1 MALKVLL
8 LRKKL
13 ESKNAEL
20 KVQREKEK
28 DLKTREAELEK
39 AIEEIRE
46 DTSAEDQEAVEK
58 SAEELE
64 QEKEA
69 LKTAIRALED
79 DIKEI
84 EEEIKAEE
92 EKEPAADPGAG
103 SQDESESAARTLK
116 GGEGR
121 AMKKFFGMSRQE
133 RAAFFANE
141 EVKTFLERLR
151 KIGKEKRAVSGSELI
166 IPEVMLDL
174 IKENVENYSKLI
186 SKVRMRPVPGKARQ
200 NVMGKIPEAV
210 WTEACGTLNELDFL
224 FGQVEVDGYKVGGFV
239 PICNATLEDNDVN
252 LAQEVITGIGQAI
265 GIAIDKAILYGTG
278 VKMPMGIVTRLA
290 QTVKPAD
297 YPDKAPEWEDLH
309 STNIKKMDATL
320 NGAEFYSQLILN
332 TAATNSEYATGEK
345 FWAMNE
351 LTYATILSKSVTINM
366 AGTFVASVGGT
377 LPIISGEIV
386 ILNFMEDGDVVGGYG
401 QCYFLAERAG
411 TSVAVSDQYKFVE
424 DQTVF
429 KGTARY
435 DGMPVI
441 ADAFIAINIENVDAA
456 TIAEFKPDHAN
467 EEIELLAIASAA
479 GTNAGTTKITV
490 TPGVEAGNTYKY
502 KVLNAPERVKNGE
515 RIRKGWTGWDGTSDI
530 EAESGTVI
538 TVVELDGGEAVK
550 VGSTSVAVKE

>member
-1 MALKVLL
+1 
-8 LRKKL
+8 
-13 ESKNAEL
+13 
-20 KVQREKEK
+20 
-28 DLKTREAELEK
+28 
-39 AIEEIRE
+39 
-46 DTSAEDQEAVEK
+46 
-58 SAEELE
+58 
-64 QEKEA
+64 
-69 LKTAIRALED
+69 
-79 DIKEI
+79 
-84 EEEIKAEE
+84 
-92 EKEPAADPGAG
+92 
-103 SQDESESAARTLK
+103 
-116 GGEGR
+116 
-121 AMKKFFGMSRQE
+121 MKKFFGMSRQE

-151 KIGKEKRAVSGSELI
+151 EIGKEKRAVSGSELI
-166 IPEVMLDL
+166 IPELMLDL
-174 IKENVENYSKLI
+174 IKENVEKYSKLI

-200 NVMGKIPEAV
+200 NIMGKIPEAV

-252 LAQEVITGIGQAI
+252 LAQEVIAGIGQAI
-265 GIAIDKAILYGTG
+265 GIAIDKAILYGSG
-278 VKMPMGIVTRLA
+278 VKMPMGIATRLA

-309 STNIKKMDATL
+309 STNIKKMDAAL
-320 NGAEFYSQLILN
+320 NGAEFYSRLILH
-332 TAATNSEYATGEK
+332 TAATNSDYATGEK

-351 LTYATILSKSVTINM
+351 LTYATILSKSVTVNM
-366 AGTFVASVGGT
+366 AGTFVASVNGT
-377 LPIISGEIV
+377 LPLINGEIV
-386 ILNFMEDGDVVGGYG
+386 ILNFMDDGDIVGGYG

-441 ADAFIAINIENVDAA
+441 ADAFIVINIENVDAA
-456 TIAEFKPDHAN
+456 TIADFKPDRAN

-490 TPGVEAGNTYKY
+490 TPEVEAGNTYKY
-502 KVLNAPERVKNGE
+502 KVLNAPERVRNGE
-515 RIRKGWTGWDGTSDI
+515 RIRKGWTGWDGISDI
-530 EAESGTVI
+530 EAEPGTVI

>member
-13 ESKNAEL
+13 EAKNAEL

-28 DLKTREAELEK
+28 ELKTRETELEK
-39 AIEEIRE
+39 AIDEIRE
-46 DTSAEDQEAVEK
+46 DTPAEDQEAVEK

-84 EEEIKAEE
+84 EEAIKAEE
-92 EKEPAADPGAG
+92 EKEPTADPAG
-103 SQDESESAARTLK
+103 DTGDGSDGEARSHE

-121 AMKKFFGMSRQE
+121 SMKKFFGMSRQE

-151 KIGKEKRAVSGSELI
+151 EIGKEKRAVSGSELI
-166 IPEVMLDL
+166 IPELMLDL
-174 IKENVENYSKLI
+174 IKENVEKYSKLI

-200 NVMGKIPEAV
+200 NIMGKIPEAV

-252 LAQEVITGIGQAI
+252 LAQEVIAGIGQAI
-265 GIAIDKAILYGTG
+265 GIAIDKAILYGSG
-278 VKMPMGIVTRLA
+278 VKMPMGIATRLA

-309 STNIKKMDATL
+309 STNIKKMDAAL
-320 NGAEFYSQLILN
+320 NGAEFYSRLILH
-332 TAATNSEYATGEK
+332 TAATNSDYATGEK

-351 LTYATILSKSVTINM
+351 LTYATILSKSVTVNM
-366 AGTFVASVGGT
+366 AGTFVASVNGT
-377 LPIISGEIV
+377 LPLINGEIV
-386 ILNFMEDGDVVGGYG
+386 ILNFMDDGDIVGGYG

-441 ADAFIAINIENVDAA
+441 ADAFIVINIENVDAA
-456 TIAEFKPDHAN
+456 TIADFKPDRAN

-490 TPGVEAGNTYKY
+490 TPEVEAGNTYKY
-502 KVLNAPERVKNGE
+502 KVLNAPERVRNGE
-515 RIRKGWTGWDGTSDI
+515 RIRKGWTGWDGISDI
-530 EAESGTVI
+530 EAEPGTVI